1 MIDPNKPDNIDPDNP
16 DNRVLTIDLGNG
28 EYISRDATTG
38 FWVYIMRDKDVRV
51 CTTIDEAFAYAL
63 GVDYFDIEDIKLIQE
78 IRPVTRLDGGDM
90 GLAYHIVKVCL
101 RNGKCREFNATEKV
115 YFDPTRAPL

>member
-1 MIDPNKPDNIDPDNP
+1 VIDPHKPDNVDPNNP

-28 EYISRDATTG
+28 EFISRDATTG

-51 CTTIDEAFAYAL
+51 CTTIDEAFRYAL

-78 IRPVTRLDGGDM
+78 IRPIRRLDGGDI

-101 RNGKCREFNATEKV
+101 KGGTCKEFKATEKV